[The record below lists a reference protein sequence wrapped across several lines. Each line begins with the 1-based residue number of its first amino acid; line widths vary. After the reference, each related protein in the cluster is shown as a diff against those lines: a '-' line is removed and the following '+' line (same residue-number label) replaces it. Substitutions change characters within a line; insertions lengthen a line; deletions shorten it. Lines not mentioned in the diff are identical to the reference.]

1 MIVEVTE
8 GKDMVENTST
18 YRLREWVPTET
29 EAQIQEDARHY
40 QRMSADALEAEL
52 INVLG
57 KHATYMDHECINLY
71 AGTNIMNPR
80 AVRLLASSVGSRP
93 SLGYPGEKYE
103 MGMQYAEQIEIM
115 AAEVLK
121 DIFNCDYVEF
131 RVGSGSL
138 ANLYAYMATTNPG
151 DSIMAFSEAAA
162 GHVTHHTAGAAGLYK
177 LNIHEVPYDAANM
190 TVDLEALRKQVEA
203 NQPKLIIVGGS
214 MCLFPYP
221 IAEVRSIADEVGAYV
236 MFDAA
241 HMSGLIAGGAFQQ
254 PLAEGAHLM
263 TSSTYKSFGGPP
275 SGIILTNDAELAQ
288 RLDKIAYPGLTAN
301 FDLSK
306 TAALVVAALDIREYG
321 AAYAQMCIANAQRLA
336 RELAARGVSVHK
348 VEGKG
353 YTQSQHV
360 ALPAHNYG
368 GGMSGSLLLEQ
379 ANLLVSGIGLPLPP
393 VDDDAFNAIRL
404 GTQEITR
411 WGMQPD
417 DMPAVATLISRVLI
431 GGDDPTMVK
440 DDVIKLRAGFQQL
453 HYVRA

>member
-1 MIVEVTE
+1 MA
-8 GKDMVENTST
+8 DRTSQYT
-18 YRLREWVPTET
+18 PRDWVPENV
-29 EAQIQEDARHY
+29 EQAIQRDALHY
-40 QRMSADALEAEL
+40 QSMSSDALEARL
-52 INVLG
+52 IETLNE
-57 KHATYMDHECINLY
+57 HDRYMDLECINLY

-80 AVRLLASSVGSRP
+80 AVKLLASSVGSRP

-115 AAEVLK
+115 AAELLK
-121 DIFNCDYVEF
+121 EIFECRYAEF

-151 DSIMAFSEAAA
+151 DPIMAFSESAA

-177 LNIHEVPYDAANM
+177 LDIHEVPYNAAQM
-190 TVDLEALRKQVEA
+190 TVDLAALREQV
-203 NQPKLIIVGGS
+203 QTLRPKLIIVGGS

-221 IAEVRSIADEVGAYV
+221 VADVREIADTVGAYV

-241 HMSGLIAGGAFQQ
+241 HMSGLIAGGEFQQ

-275 SGIILTNDAELAQ
+275 AGMILTNDVELAQ
-288 RLDKIAYPGLTAN
+288 RLDAIAYPGLTAN

-306 TAALVVAALDIREYG
+306 TAALTVSALDMREFG
-321 AAYAQMCIANAQRLA
+321 APYAKMCIVNAQRLA
-336 RELAARGVSVHK
+336 VELAERRVPVHK

-353 YTQSQHV
+353 FTASQHI
-360 ALPAHNYG
+360 AIAAHDYG
-368 GGMSGSLLLEQ
+368 GGMAGSLRLEK

-393 VDDDAFNAIRL
+393 VPGDAFNAIRL

-411 WGMQPD
+411 WGMEPS
-417 DMPAVATLISRVLI
+417 DMPAIADFISRVLV
-431 GGDDPTMVK
+431 GGEAPESLKAEVVAYRSK
-440 DDVIKLRAGFQQL
+440 FQEL
-453 HYVRA
+453 HYVRK